1 MKAPSSATS
10 RTDALLAQR
19 PRLADRG
26 GAFVN
31 TSNRCGLDYRAE
43 AARLPALGYPIIDI
57 HTHINGASA
66 ARIMLEAM
74 DLYGIGRAYS
84 MTLLE
89 QVPAVQNVFGDR
101 IRFIAIPDW
110 GSKDRKTANGD
121 AFLRNIERFHQLGA
135 RIVKFWQAPRGMD
148 LAAEYGDHRMWD
160 LDRPDRL
167 RAIELAAS
175 LGMVLMAHIAD
186 PDTWFATKYKD
197 AAKYGTKRSHYEPLE
212 MLLDRYRHRQW
223 FVAHMG
229 GSPESLIF
237 LDELLSEHDNLHLDC
252 SATKWIVRELS
263 KHPREQTLAF
273 FLKWRRRILFGTD
286 IVTNDE
292 QLIKKDPNVVRMSVM
307 SDLADSPQSAA
318 ELYASRHFALR
329 AMLETTGDR
338 PSPIADPDLMM
349 VDPITYT
356 ALSSPTLRGIGLP
369 GDVLEDLYFNNARRV
384 LGGWEESH
392 R

>member
-1 MKAPSSATS
+1 MHAPSSATN
-10 RTDALLAQR
+10 RTDAPFFER

-26 GAFVN
+26 GAFIN
-31 TSNRCGLDYRAE
+31 PSNRCGLDYREE

-57 HTHINGASA
+57 HTHINGAAA

-89 QVPAVQNVFGDR
+89 QVPAIQEVFGDR

-135 RIVKFWQAPRGMD
+135 RVVKFWQAPRGMD

-167 RAIELAAS
+167 RAIDLAAS

-212 MLLDRYRHRQW
+212 MLLERYRHRQW

-229 GSPESLIF
+229 GWPEDLEF
-237 LDELLSEHDNLHLDC
+237 LSGLLERHPNLALDT
-252 SATKWIVRELS
+252 SATKWMVREIS
-263 KHPREQTLAF
+263 KHSVADVQRF
-273 FLKWRRRILFGTD
+273 VRRWKGRLMFGSD
-286 IVTNDE
+286 IVTADE
-292 QLIKKDPNVVRMSVM
+292 HLKPAAGKTEMQSK
-307 SDLADSPQSAA
+307 AESPETAFD
-318 ELYASRHFALR
+318 LYASRYWALR
-329 AMLETTGDR
+329 MLWEADGAMA
-338 PSPIADPDLMM
+338 SPISDPDLAMIAPERFGPN
-349 VDPITYT
+349 D
-356 ALSSPTLRGIGLP
+356 APTLRGSALEPDLLRSLYRDAALSIIG
-369 GDVLEDLYFNNARRV
+369 EA
-384 LGGWEESH
+384 
-392 R
+392 